1 MSSFLIGNAIIA
13 GYESPDDPGTVF
25 TSVMIG
31 SGMASSLLT
40 ILRLRSVC
48 RLSPIPL
55 HHDDSRLPVMDIVG
69 CS

>member
-1 MSSFLIGNAIIA
+1 MTRAQ
-13 GYESPDDPGTVF
+13 VF

-31 SGMASSLLT
+31 CVMASSLLT
-40 ILRLRSVC
+40 ILRLHSVF

-55 HHDDSRLPVMDIVG
+55 HHDELRPLVMDIVG

>member
-1 MSSFLIGNAIIA
+1 MSSFLIGNAIIT
-13 GYESPDDPGTVF
+13 GYASPDDPGTVF

-40 ILRLRSVC
+40 ILRLRSVR

-55 HHDDSRLPVMDIVG
+55 HHDESRLPVMDIVG
-69 CS
+69 